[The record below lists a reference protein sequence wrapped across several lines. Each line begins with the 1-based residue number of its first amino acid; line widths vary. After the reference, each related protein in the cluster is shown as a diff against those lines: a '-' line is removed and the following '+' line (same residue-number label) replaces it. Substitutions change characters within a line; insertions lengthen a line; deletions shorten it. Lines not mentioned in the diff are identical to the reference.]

1 MRGGVTRDLNGKR
14 AEHCTQVTTAA
25 SLLLL
30 LLMLVNAQKSDHR
43 SKSLKIS
50 DARSVKGNHGA
61 VLTRVGVQNY
71 ILGWKCLSFVAIPGS
86 VDTNTIYYLN
96 VL

>member
-1 MRGGVTRDLNGKR
+1 M
-14 AEHCTQVTTAA
+14 TTTA

-30 LLMLVNAQKSDHR
+30 LPMLVNAQKFDHR
-43 SKSLKIS
+43 SKILKIS
-50 DARSVKGNHGA
+50 DVRCAKGKHGA
-61 VLTRVGVQNY
+61 VLAQVDVQNY
-71 ILGWKCLSFVAIPGS
+71 TSGWKCLSFVAIPGS